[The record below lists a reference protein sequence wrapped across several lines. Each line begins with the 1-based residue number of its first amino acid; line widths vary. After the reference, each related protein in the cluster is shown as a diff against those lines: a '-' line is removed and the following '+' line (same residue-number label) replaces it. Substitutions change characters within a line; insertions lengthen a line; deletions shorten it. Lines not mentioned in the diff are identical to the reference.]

1 MVIAAG
7 RAYADL
13 VRWMKKARPRG
24 LRPWR
29 LTRSIF
35 RACVVGSTLVLGGIG
50 LLRPSRFGS
59 LSSRPGGGPEWWALA
74 LFVALCLIAVVVR
87 WRRTAGAA
95 ARLMEPWRRSL
106 RELPSFEPAASAL
119 ESCPA
124 PLRTRFAIG
133 WVWGPALLVVAG
145 AFFAASAIY
154 FVIDAILA
162 GFSIGW
168 EQPLLAVINMILSL
182 VVLRVGAGRLATWR
196 LAWSVHREVTGGY
209 L

>member
-35 RACVVGSTLVLGGIG
+35 RACMVGSTLVLGGIG
-50 LLRPSRFGS
+50 LIRPSRFGS
-59 LSSRPGGGPEWWALA
+59 QSSSAGGGPEWWALG
-74 LFVALCLIAVVVR
+74 LLVALCVVAVMLRRRPIAE
-87 WRRTAGAA
+87 AA
-95 ARLMEPWRRSL
+95 ARLVEPWRRPL
-106 RELPSFEPAASAL
+106 TDLASFEPAASAL